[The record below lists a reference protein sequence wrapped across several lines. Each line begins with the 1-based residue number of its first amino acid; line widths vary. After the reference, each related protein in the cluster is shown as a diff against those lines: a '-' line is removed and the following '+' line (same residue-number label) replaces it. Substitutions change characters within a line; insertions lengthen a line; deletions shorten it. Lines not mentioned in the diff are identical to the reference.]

1 MIHVTG
7 LSVRFGPVTA
17 LDSVGLEFRKG
28 EFTVLVGR
36 SGAGKSTLLRCLNH
50 LQLPTRGSVEV
61 DGIGPLSVRRN
72 LRQHRRRTGVIFQLH
87 HLMPGQTALQNV
99 LAGRLGYHS
108 TLRSLFPLPQS
119 EFDRAV
125 ACLERVGLLSRAL
138 AKVEQL
144 SGGERQRV
152 GIARALCQEPTVL
165 LADEPVASLDPAT
178 AEEVMTLLAR
188 ICREEKL
195 TPVVSLHQLEIA
207 RRFGERIVGLA
218 DGRVVF
224 DGPPADLSD
233 EHLRAI
239 YGAGAH
245 EFQSTID
252 PVAHA
257 PGSPT
262 PLEERPDD
270 AARILA

>member
-1 MIHVTG
+1 MIHVTD
-7 LSVRFGPVTA
+7 LSVCFGALTA
-17 LDSVGLEFRKG
+17 LDGVTLDFRKG
-28 EFTVLVGR
+28 EFTVLLGR
-36 SGAGKSTLLRCLNH
+36 SGAGKSSLLRCLNH
-50 LQLPTRGSVEV
+50 LQIPSRGTVNV
-61 DGIGPLSVRRN
+61 NGLGPLSVRRN
-72 LRQHRRRTGVIFQLH
+72 LRQHRRRTGMIFQLH

-108 TLRSLFPLPQS
+108 TLRSLFPPPRDD
-119 EFDRAV
+119 FDRAI

-178 AEEVMTLLAR
+178 GDEVMSLLAR
-188 ICREEKL
+188 ICREEQL
-195 TPVVSLHQLEIA
+195 TPIVSLHQLAFA
-207 RRFGERIVGLA
+207 RRYGERIVGLA
-218 DGRVVF
+218 AGRVVF
-224 DGPPADLSD
+224 DGRPESLGE

-239 YGAGAH
+239 YADTAH
-245 EFQSTID
+245 EL
-252 PVAHA
+252 PEA
-257 PGSPT
+257 PASLPHSPA

-270 AARILA
+270 EARILA